1 MAESTAEWERV
12 ASTKYWRYR
21 ATCSVFRMVV
31 KINYLAAENP
41 LYNSVVEAPRKYA
54 VEFGRRKTR
63 RNTFKAISCRSL
75 TIVPTWIIITNF
87 WLSVFQ
93 RTLWPVKWFSKN
105 WRANWIPSSSLQVE
119 DLQHSSMDQFR
130 WQTRLQSWTKL
141 LGHFCIFGS
150 FSNPHRSNPSPHPT
164 NDVGCVCPE
173 FFPSF
178 NSV

>member
-1 MAESTAEWERV
+1 MLCIQNGRKNQLSCCKKPALEFCCRGTQ
-12 ASTKYWRYR
+12 KI
-21 ATCSVFRMVV
+21 CSWIWPPEDQKKHFQT
-31 KINYLAAENP
+31 Y
-41 LYNSVVEAPRKYA
+41 
-54 VEFGRRKTR
+54 
-63 RNTFKAISCRSL
+63 ISCRSL
-75 TIVPTWIIITNF
+75 TMVPTWIIITNF

-93 RTLWPVKWFSKN
+93 RTLWPVKWFPKN

-164 NDVGCVCPE
+164 NDVGCVYVLSQFVIIIALC
-173 FFPSF
+173 
-178 NSV
+178 NTCRNL